1 MLWMYTRPCVLFAYD
16 MMVHKLIPRK
26 DEIMIDKARG
36 RRRSDVANK
45 ALLEAG
51 RRDLFSR
58 I

>member
-1 MLWMYTRPCVLFAYD
+1 MFACD
-16 MMVHKLIPRK
+16 MMIHKLIPRK

-36 RRRSDVANK
+36 RRKSNVANK
-45 ALLEAG
+45 ALLEAR